1 MSHSKKL
8 VLIVLTTLSSLSS
21 VVCAQSELITGGY
34 NRELQTM
41 EMMSMLDANGN
52 HMVSKVEFNTY
63 YNKLFDTLDMNRD
76 KFLDEK
82 EWNGTIKENI
92 ISLGTGGYIKALGS
106 MKMMGA
112 MDSDA
117 NNKVSRQEFL
127 SFHETI
133 FNTMDAKNEGEVDPQ
148 SWLSKQ
154 THN

>member
-1 MSHSKKL
+1 MSQKKL
-8 VLIVLTTLSSLSS
+8 VLVVLSTLASLSS
-21 VVCAQSELITGGY
+21 VVYAQSELITGGY
-34 NRELQTM
+34 NRELQSM

-63 YNKLFDTLDMNRD
+63 YNNLFDKLDMNKD

-82 EWNGTIKENI
+82 EWTGTAKEKI

-106 MKMMGA
+106 MKIMGA

-117 NNKVSRQEFL
+117 NNKVSSQEFL

-133 FNTMDAKNEGEVDPQ
+133 FNRMDIKNEGEVDPQ
-148 SWLSKQ
+148 QWLSKQ
-154 THN
+154 TGN